1 MPSEREYL
9 EAYCQARGVP
19 LPDPV
24 VWAFFLA
31 LSLFRAAAILAG
43 VGARARLGN
52 ASSAKA
58 GAVRVEEGKRF
69 GLQACGVVTSAVAVS
84 VRRPSRRVWARACQ
98 GQRGASGIGSG
109 LDF

>member
-1 MPSEREYL
+1 MPCEREGPEACCQAHRPNILAAVSPDSSQQGWLAGVPSEREYL
-9 EAYCQARGVP
+9 AAYCQARGVP

-52 ASSAKA
+52 ASSARA
-58 GAVRVEEGKRF
+58 GAVRLG
-69 GLQACGVVTSAVAVS
+69 
-84 VRRPSRRVWARACQ
+84 
-98 GQRGASGIGSG
+98 
-109 LDF
+109 